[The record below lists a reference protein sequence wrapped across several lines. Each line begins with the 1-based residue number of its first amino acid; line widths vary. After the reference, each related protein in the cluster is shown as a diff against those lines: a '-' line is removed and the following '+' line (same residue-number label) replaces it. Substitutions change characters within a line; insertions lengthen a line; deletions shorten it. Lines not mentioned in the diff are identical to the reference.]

1 MIRVADY
8 VADTLVKSGVR
19 HLFMLPG
26 GAAMHLNDAVARRPE
41 LEIIGTLHEQAA
53 AIASEAN
60 ARITGTYGACM
71 VTAGPGGTNAITGI
85 AGAWLDSTPC
95 IFLGGQVKSAD
106 LKTARGVRQY
116 GVQEIDLVSIVTPI
130 TKYAVTITDPKT
142 VRYHMEKALHL
153 AMAGRR
159 GPVWLEFPL
168 DVQAAKID
176 PDTLESFQLPTDA
189 ETGNPNLKTLVTQ
202 AIAALN
208 KASRPIILAGNG
220 VRNAGA
226 LKVFREFAEK
236 HNIPVLTT
244 WLGMDLIE
252 ADHPLYVGRPGSMA
266 PRGAN
271 FALQNA
277 DWLLTIGTRLDLALV
292 GYSYERLARG
302 ATKVVVDID
311 EAEIR
316 KLNMRV
322 DVPVCADAKDFL
334 EEAAAQSASIP
345 DGNREAWL
353 SRCREWK
360 TKYPLVLPEHRQPG
374 EALSAYHFSERLS
387 DALDGNDIVAPG
399 SSGFACEIFLLNYQA
414 KAGQRMFHNRGTG
427 AMGFGLP
434 SSIGACIGS
443 GRRRTI
449 CVDGDGGFQMN
460 VQELETVR
468 RLQLPI
474 KFFVINN
481 SGYASMRASQGGYFK
496 LLVCADATSGLTLPD
511 IKKVA
516 EAYGLKSFRID
527 STENL
532 DEKIHAV
539 LAMDGPVVCEVVTR
553 PDEARIPR
561 LSSYQK
567 PDGNMAS
574 KPIEDLFPF
583 LDREEFLANMLV
595 PPVED

>member
-1 MIRVADY
+1 MIRLADY

-41 LEIIGTLHEQAA
+41 LEIVGTLHEQAA
-53 AIASEAN
+53 AIAAEAN

-71 VTAGPGGTNAITGI
+71 VTAGPGGTNAVTGI

-95 IFLGGQVKSAD
+95 IFIGGQVKSAD
-106 LKTARGVRQY
+106 LKMSRGVRQY
-116 GVQEIDLVSIVTPI
+116 GVQEIDLVSIVGPI
-130 TKYAVTITDPKT
+130 TKYAVTVAEPKS
-142 VRYHMEKALHL
+142 VRYHLEKALYL
-153 AMAGRR
+153 AMEGRR

-176 PDTLESFQLPTDA
+176 PETLEAFQPA
-189 ETGNPNLKTLVTQ
+189 GGSPQRNPALKSLAAQ
-202 AIAALN
+202 AIALLN
-208 KASRPIILAGNG
+208 KAERPIILAGNG
-220 VRNAGA
+220 VRNAGGLGA
-226 LKVFREFAEK
+226 LRELIERFE
-236 HNIPVLTT
+236 IPVLTT

-252 ADHPLYVGRPGSMA
+252 ADHPLYTGRPGSMA

-302 ATKVVVDID
+302 AAKIVVDID

-316 KLNMRV
+316 KLSMPI

-334 EEAAAQSASIP
+334 DEVLAQA
-345 DGNREAWL
+345 GAMEQKNRDAWL

-360 TKYPLVLPEHRQPG
+360 TKYPLVLAEHREPG
-374 EALSAYHFSERLS
+374 QALSAYHFSEQLS
-387 DALDGNDIVAPG
+387 DALEPDDIIAPG

-460 VQELETVR
+460 IQELETVR
-468 RLQLPI
+468 RLDLPI
-474 KFFVINN
+474 KFFIVNN
-481 SGYASMRASQGGYFK
+481 NGYASIRASQAGYFK
-496 LLVCADATSGLTLPD
+496 LLTGADPTSGLTLPD

-516 EAYGLKSFRID
+516 EAYGLKSYRID
-527 STENL
+527 SAAGLEG
-532 DEKIHAV
+532 KIREV

-583 LDREEFLANMLV
+583 LDREEFRANMIV
-595 PPVED
+595 APVEE